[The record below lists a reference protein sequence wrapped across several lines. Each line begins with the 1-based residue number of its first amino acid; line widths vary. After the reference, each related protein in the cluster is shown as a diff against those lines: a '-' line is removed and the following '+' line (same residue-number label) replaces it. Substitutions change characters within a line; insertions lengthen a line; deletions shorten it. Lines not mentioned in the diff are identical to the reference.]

1 MDNMQTFEQ
10 FLAST
15 TSDIPIILFII
26 NIMLTAILA
35 FILKWVY
42 IRFGMTLSNRKLFA
56 KTFILMAMSTMLII
70 TIVKSSLALSLGLV
84 GALSIIRFRSAI
96 KEPEELSYLFLSIA
110 IGLGFGASQALVTI
124 VGFVVII
131 SIIMINKQL
140 SNKSLLNEQN
150 IYIKISKQNSK
161 LPEIEKITDIL
172 TKNFLTVDLRRLDET
187 KQLSEVSFL
196 VEIDGFNKLNIAK
209 KELQK
214 LDKNI
219 EFMFLNN
226 DKSF

>member
-1 MDNMQTFEQ
+1 
-10 FLAST
+10 
-15 TSDIPIILFII
+15 
-26 NIMLTAILA
+26 MLTAILA

-42 IRFGMTLSNRKLFA
+42 IRFGMTLSNRRSFA
-56 KTFILMAMSTMLII
+56 KTFILISMSTVLII

-110 IGLGFGASQALVTI
+110 IGLGFGASQTLVTI
-124 VGFVVII
+124 VGFLVII

-140 SNKSLLNEQN
+140 SYKSLLNEQN
-150 IYIKISKQNSK
+150 IYIKISKQNSM
-161 LPEIEKITDIL
+161 LPDIEKITSIL
-172 TKNFLTVDLRRLDET
+172 TKTFLSVDLRRLDET

-196 VEIDGFNKLNIAK
+196 VEIDELSELNKAK

-226 DKSF
+226 DNSY